1 MKLKEHGETAK
12 HSSSKHHATA
22 KHHPKGKRK
31 AEKGAA
37 RQHVHTVAK
46 TAEGAKARKL
56 SPGWDVACCSAEALA
71 ASLRLAG
78 GTVRPSDVLGL
89 YWRTASHPDTGASL
103 WDTLRAA
110 QAYGLAGCR
119 PRFGLAEGFGDLI
132 GGRGAGLEAV
142 DGPPDGLA
150 HLQDV
155 LIAPDAR
162 VVADDAAVLV
172 GGERIQV
179 ERVVAEEPHV
189 LIIGLELPGGPHAV
203 TLDPDGTVWSW
214 GEPWEFPDAIVEEV
228 WAVTWS

>member
-89 YWRTASHPDTGASL
+89 YWRTASHPDAGASL
-103 WDTLRAA
+103 SGTLRAA
-110 QAYGLAGCR
+110 QAHGLAGYR
-119 PRFGLAEGFGDLI
+119 PQWGMAWQD
-132 GGRGAGLEAV
+132 AGLDPA
-142 DGPPDGLA
+142 
-150 HLQDV
+150 
-155 LIAPDAR
+155 
-162 VVADDAAVLV
+162 ADHGTSL
-172 GGERIQV
+172 
-179 ERVVAEEPHV
+179 
-189 LIIGLELPGGPHAV
+189 LLGLELPGGPHAV
-203 TLDPDGTVWSW
+203 TLGRDGTVWSW

>member
-78 GTVRPSDVLGL
+78 WTVRPSDVLGL
-89 YWRTASHPDTGASL
+89 YWRTASHPDAGASL
-103 WDTLRAA
+103 SGTLRAA

-119 PRFGLAEGFGDLI
+119 PDLVRAHPVGRAVAVAGGHQGEQLVVTDLAADALLGECVDVRPADFVPLH
-132 GGRGAGLEAV
+132 GASVIL
-142 DGPPDGLA
+142 
-150 HLQDV
+150 
-155 LIAPDAR
+155 
-162 VVADDAAVLV
+162 
-172 GGERIQV
+172 
-179 ERVVAEEPHV
+179 
-189 LIIGLELPGGPHAV
+189 GLELPGGPHAV
-203 TLDPDGTVWSW
+203 TLGRDGTVWSW